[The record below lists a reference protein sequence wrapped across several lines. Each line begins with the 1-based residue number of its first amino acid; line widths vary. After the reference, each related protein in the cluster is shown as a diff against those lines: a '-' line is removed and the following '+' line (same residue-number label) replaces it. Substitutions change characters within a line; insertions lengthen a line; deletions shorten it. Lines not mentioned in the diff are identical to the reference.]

1 MVTNQFI
8 HYLGNHSIKTINNA
22 SVSPNSSDLSSVLFG
37 TNYEYKSATKK
48 WIDVG
53 TGTTEES
60 AEDYALATPN
70 AISGDLTCIGQY
82 AETKDA
88 EDIFA
93 CSAVFKNNGSSNVVV
108 KEIGLCAGK
117 VSSTQSAYTDCAL
130 FFRSVLPSSQRVT
143 IGAGES
149 YTFTLHVK
157 LNPQS

>member
-22 SVSPNSSDLSSVLFG
+22 SVSPNSADLSSVLFG
-37 TNYEYKSATKK
+37 TDYEYKSATKK

-53 TGTTEES
+53 TGTTAES
-60 AEDYALATPN
+60 ADDYALATPN
-70 AISGDLTCIGQY
+70 AVSSALACIGQF
-82 AETKDA
+82 AETKESD
-88 EDIFA
+88 DIFA
-93 CSAVFKNNGSSNVVV
+93 CSAVFKNNGSSAVVV
-108 KEIGLCAGK
+108 SEIGLCSGK

-130 FFRSVLPSSQRVT
+130 FFRSVLSQSEQVS